1 MQRIRKIYSEYP
13 RNFWIVIATLF
24 IDRVGG
30 ALIFPFIGLFITAK
44 FQIGMTEIGQLF
56 TIVAIAG
63 IFGSMVGGAM
73 TDKFGRKVVII
84 FGLVT
89 SALSA
94 LILGFTEDMNII
106 YFTGGIIGLFGN
118 IGGPA
123 QQAMIADLLP
133 REKQADGFGI
143 LRIAFNLAVTIGPA
157 IGGVLATY
165 SYIWL
170 FIIDAIASTIT
181 AIIVFF
187 IIPET
192 KPEVAPDKS
201 GESILETLGGYFKV
215 GRDVLFMAFMFA
227 SILMTLAYIQMN
239 TTLSVFLRDVHGIPD
254 QGYGYLLSLNA
265 GMVVLFQFWITR
277 RIKHLPSMMVMV
289 LGTLLYAIGFSMYGF
304 VSTYILFMMAMVI
317 ITIGEMLV
325 APVGQALVANFAPQD
340 MRGRYMAMFGFSWT
354 IPFALGPL
362 AAGLIMDNYNPNWI
376 WYGSGIVS
384 MMAIA
389 AYLFLHFRASER
401 LAKMNITVQPENET
415 NIYREVENNS
425 LARASHASDK
435 T

>member
-1 MQRIRKIYSEYP
+1 MVIQRIRKIYSEYP
-13 RNFWIVIATLF
+13 HNFWIVIATLF
-24 IDRVGG
+24 IDQVGG

-44 FQIGMTEIGQLF
+44 FQVSMTEIGQLF
-56 TIVAIAG
+56 SIFAITSV
-63 IFGSMVGGAM
+63 FGSMIGGAM

-89 SALSA
+89 SAFSA
-94 LILGFTEDMNII
+94 LILGFTEDMKII
-106 YFTGGIIGLFGN
+106 YFAGGIIGLFGN
-118 IGGPA
+118 VGGPA

-133 REKQADGFGI
+133 EEKRADGFGI
-143 LRIAFNLAVTIGPA
+143 LRVAMNLAVTIGPA
-157 IGGVLATY
+157 IGGILATY

-170 FIIDAIASTIT
+170 FIIDAFASTVT
-181 AIIVFF
+181 AVIVFF

-192 KPEVAPDKS
+192 KPEVSPDKPS
-201 GESILETLGGYFKV
+201 ESILETLGGYFKV
-215 GRDVLFMAFMFA
+215 GRDVLFMTFMFA
-227 SILMTLAYIQMN
+227 SILMTLAYVQIN
-239 TTLSVFLRDVHGIPD
+239 TTLPVFLRDVHGIPD

-277 RIKHLPSMMVMV
+277 RIKNLPPMMVMV

-304 VSTYILFMMAMVI
+304 VSTYILFMTAMVI

-325 APVGQALVANFAPQD
+325 VPVGQALVANFAPED

-376 WYGSGIVS
+376 WYASGIVS

-389 AYLFLHFRASER
+389 AYLLLHFASGKR
-401 LAKMNITVQPENET
+401 LAKMNSI
-415 NIYREVENNS
+415 
-425 LARASHASDK
+425 LK
-435 T
+435 TRTH

>member
-1 MQRIRKIYSEYP
+1 MVIQRIRRIYGEYP
-13 RNFWIVIATLF
+13 RNFWTVIATLF
-24 IDRVGG
+24 IDHVGG
-30 ALIFPFIGLFITAK
+30 ALIFPFIGLYITAK
-44 FQIGMTEIGQLF
+44 FQVGMIEIGQLF
-56 TIVAIAG
+56 TFIAITG
-63 IFGSMVGGAM
+63 VFGSTVGGAM
-73 TDKFGRKVVII
+73 TDKFGRKAMII

-89 SALSA
+89 SASSA
-94 LILGFTEDMNII
+94 LILGFAEDMMVI

-133 REKQADGFGI
+133 EEKRADGFGI
-143 LRIAFNLAVTIGPA
+143 LRVAINLAVTIGPA

-170 FIIDAIASTIT
+170 FLIDAVASTIT
-181 AIIVFF
+181 AFIIFF

-192 KPEVAPDKS
+192 KPELSPDKP
-201 GESILETLGGYFKV
+201 GENILETLGGYLKV
-215 GRDVLFMAFMFA
+215 SRDRLFMTFMFA
-227 SILMTLAYIQMN
+227 CTLMTLAYIQMN

-265 GMVVLFQFWITR
+265 GMVVILQFWITR
-277 RIKHLPSMMVMV
+277 RIKHSPPMMVMA

-304 VSTYILFMMAMVI
+304 VSTYSLFILAMAI

-325 APVGQALVANFAPQD
+325 APVGQALVANLAPEE

-362 AAGLIMDNYNPNWI
+362 AAGLVMDNYNPNWV
-376 WYGSGIVS
+376 WYASGLVS
-384 MMAIA
+384 MMAIGG
-389 AYLFLHFRASER
+389 YLFLHFKAGNRQLKS
-401 LAKMNITVQPENET
+401 
-415 NIYREVENNS
+415 NS
-425 LARASHASDK
+425 RRC
-435 T
+435 

>member
-1 MQRIRKIYSEYP
+1 MVIQRIRRIYNEYP
-13 RNFWIVIATLF
+13 RNFWVVIGTLF
-24 IDRVGG
+24 IDTVGF

-44 FQIGMTEIGQLF
+44 FQVGMTEIGQLF
-56 TIVAIAG
+56 SILAITG
-63 IFGSMVGGAM
+63 IFGSIAGGAM

-84 FGLVT
+84 FGLVA

-94 LILGFTEDMNII
+94 LILGFAEDMRLI
-106 YFTGGIIGLFGN
+106 YFAGGIIGLFGTV
-118 IGGPA
+118 GGPA

-133 REKQADGFGI
+133 EEKRTDGFGI
-143 LRIAFNLAVTIGPA
+143 LRVAMNLAVTIGPA

-170 FIIDAIASTIT
+170 FIIDAVASTVT
-181 AIIVFF
+181 AFIVFLRV
-187 IIPET
+187 PET
-192 KPEVAPDKS
+192 KPEASPDKPS
-201 GESILETLGGYFKV
+201 ESILETLGGYFKV
-215 GRDVLFMAFMFA
+215 GRDVLFMTFLFA

-239 TTLSVFLRDVHGIPD
+239 TTLPVFLRDVHDIPD

-277 RIKHLPSMMVMV
+277 RIKHFPPMMVMV

-304 VSTYILFMMAMVI
+304 VSTYILFITAMII

-325 APVGQALVANFAPQD
+325 APVGQALVANFAPED
-340 MRGRYMAMFGFSWT
+340 MRGRYMAMFDFSWT

-362 AAGLIMDNYNPNWI
+362 AAGLIMDSYNPNWI
-376 WYGSGIVS
+376 WYASGIVS
-384 MMAIA
+384 LMAIA

-401 LAKMNITVQPENET
+401 IAKMN
-415 NIYREVENNS
+415 NIP
-425 LARASHASDK
+425 K
-435 T
+435 TPQE

>member
-1 MQRIRKIYSEYP
+1 MVVHGIRRIYSEYP
-13 RNFWIVIATLF
+13 RNFWVVIATLF
-24 IDRVGG
+24 IDHVGG

-44 FQIGMTEIGQLF
+44 FQVGMTEIGQLF
-56 TIVAIAG
+56 TIVAITG
-63 IFGSMVGGAM
+63 IFGSITGGAI

-94 LILGFTEDMNII
+94 LTLGFAENINVI

-118 IGGPA
+118 VGGPA

-133 REKQADGFGI
+133 EEKRADGFGI
-143 LRIAFNLAVTIGPA
+143 LRVAINLAVTIGPA

-170 FIIDAIASTIT
+170 FIIDSVASTVT

-192 KPEVAPDKS
+192 KPDALPDKPS
-201 GESILETLGGYFKV
+201 KSILETLGGYFKV
-215 GRDVLFMAFMFA
+215 GRDGLFMTFMFA

-239 TTLSVFLRDVHGIPD
+239 TTLSVFLRDIHGIPD

-277 RIKHLPSMMVMV
+277 RIKRLPPMIVMV
-289 LGTLLYAIGFSMYGF
+289 LGTLFYAIGFSMYGF
-304 VSTYILFMMAMVI
+304 VSIYILFMMAMVI

-325 APVGQALVANFAPQD
+325 APVGQALVANLAPED

-362 AAGLIMDNYNPNWI
+362 AAGLIMDNYTPNWI
-376 WYGSGIVS
+376 WYASGIVS
-384 MMAIA
+384 MMAVA
-389 AYLFLHFRASER
+389 VYLFLHFRASER
-401 LAKMNITVQPENET
+401 LAKMNGKVQPGNDA
-415 NIYREVENNS
+415 NISRKVENDSRPRN
-425 LARASHASDK
+425 
-435 T
+435 